1 MMKQSIGMIA
11 RLGAILS
18 TCLVVA
24 ACGFV
29 PLYGQGG
36 VNQGLSAIEVHVP
49 QGRSAY
55 LVRESLDDSL
65 GRDLRQ
71 PALYRLDITVDE
83 RRFARGL
90 RIDNVANRYELQLKV
105 GYKLINKATGTVVL
119 TGSAPVAVTYDSAD
133 APYGGITAQ
142 QDGQKRAASQAA
154 QQIQLEISR
163 YLAKLPKP

>member
-1 MMKQSIGMIA
+1 MLFRS
-11 RLGAILS
+11 
-18 TCLVVA
+18 
-24 ACGFV
+24 
-29 PLYGQGG
+29 
-36 VNQGLSAIEVHVP
+36 EVQVP

-55 LVRESLDDSL
+55 LVRESLDDAF

-71 PALYRLDITVDE
+71 PALYKLNITVDE

-105 GYKLINKATGTVVL
+105 GYSLIDKKTSAVLL

-154 QQIQLEISR
+154 QLIQLDITR
-163 YLAKLPKP
+163 YLAQLPKP

>member
-1 MMKQSIGMIA
+1 MKQSIRMVA
-11 RLGAILS
+11 RLGTVLA
-18 TCLVVA
+18 TCLVLS
-24 ACGFV
+24 ACGFT
-29 PLYGQGG
+29 PLYGQAG
-36 VNQGLSAIEVHVP
+36 VGAGLSAIEVHVP

-65 GRDLRQ
+65 GRDVRQ
-71 PALYRLDITVDE
+71 PALYKLDITVDE

-90 RIDNVANRYELQLKV
+90 RVDNVANRYELQLKV
-105 GYKLINKATGTVVL
+105 GYRLINKATGAVVL

-154 QQIQLEISR
+154 QQIQLDITR